1 MISKNPRTLHIVL
14 NNVVVDSRV
23 LKCAWSLS
31 NAGWDVIVTGAT
43 AVTHSDEIGIGY
55 ARILRLPLRL
65 VVSQAL
71 IAKLLRR
78 AKSYK
83 VRAQAKLFPKQNP
96 GIPNL
101 ARALKVIGPVAM
113 EFKPDIVHAHDYT
126 ALPIAGQIVNDLNK
140 AGIPAKLIYDAHEYV
155 PGVSHLKSPLAR
167 VYTKA
172 ERKYTAL
179 AAEVL
184 SVSEGMSE
192 LLIPHLQMGDRRPE
206 LIANDPLVEGQL
218 PSQRNLREDC
228 GIAANV
234 PLMVYSGAVAPQR
247 GIATAIEALR
257 LMPDIHFAL
266 IANPENASVQDFVLK
281 GKDVADRFHVLPYV
295 PNSELVSYL
304 STADVG
310 LIPIHHKLNHEI
322 SLITKFGEYM
332 QALLPIVVSDVK
344 TMAAEVRRLGNGEV
358 FIAEDTSDFV
368 KALRKVL
375 DNKSKYQSAYT
386 PDVLSER
393 SWERQAEHLLSI
405 YNRLAGVTPT
415 PRATTPFKILEDI
428 EPSSYL
434 INASSTKLHLFP

>member
-1 MISKNPRTLHIVL
+1 MSSTNPRALHIVL
-14 NNVVVDSRV
+14 NSVVGDSRV
-23 LKCAWSLS
+23 LKCAWSLG
-31 NAGWDVIVTGAT
+31 NAGWDVIVTGAQP
-43 AVTHSDEIGIGY
+43 VTHSDEIGIGY
-55 ARILRLPLRL
+55 ARILRLPLRI

-71 IAKLLRR
+71 AAKLLRR
-78 AKSYK
+78 AKRYK
-83 VRAQAKLFPKQNP
+83 VRVEAKIFPNRNP

-101 ARALKVIGPVAM
+101 ARALKGITPVAM

-126 ALPIAGQIVNDLNK
+126 ALPIAGQIVSDLNK
-140 AGIPAKLIYDAHEYV
+140 AGVPTKLIYDAHEYV
-155 PGVSHLKSPLAR
+155 PGVSHLKPPLAR

-172 ERKYTAL
+172 ERKYTAM

-192 LLIPHLQMGDRRPE
+192 LLIPHLKLGERRPE

-218 PSQRNLREDC
+218 PSKRNLREDC
-228 GIAANV
+228 GIAAGV

-257 LMPDIHFAL
+257 LMPDVHFAL
-266 IANPENASVQDFVLK
+266 IANPENASVQDFVQQ
-281 GKDVADRFHVLPYV
+281 GKDVAERFHVLPYV

-375 DNKSKYQSAYT
+375 DNKSHYQSAYT
-386 PDVLSER
+386 PDVLGER
-393 SWERQAEHLLSI
+393 SWERQAEHLLAI
-405 YNRLAGVTPT
+405 YNRLAGVNPVARETK
-415 PRATTPFKILEDI
+415 PFLII
-428 EPSSYL
+428 E
-434 INASSTKLHLFP
+434 K